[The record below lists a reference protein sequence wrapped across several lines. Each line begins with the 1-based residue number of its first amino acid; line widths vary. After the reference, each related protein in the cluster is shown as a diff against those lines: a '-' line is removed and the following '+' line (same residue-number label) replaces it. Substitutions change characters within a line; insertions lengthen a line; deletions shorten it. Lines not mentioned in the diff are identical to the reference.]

1 MEFARAE
8 TLFEPDEAEGPA
20 RWRVSITG
28 IRFTNAD
35 THWAVL
41 TVSDGKKDGC
51 AVGVMLDPQVGHNVT
66 LVGEWIENARY
77 GEQFKFSSYEPE
89 LPKDKAEAEAYLASG
104 IVKGIGPATAR
115 AIADYFGDDTLHIL
129 NEDIDRLQEVPNIGK
144 KKLAVIREGWA
155 ETTAQRAVAIALIA
169 VGASGSLAG
178 PIWNVFGADGVKII
192 HEQPYALT
200 KARGVGFTTCDQIA
214 AHLGWSR
221 TDPRR
226 LAAGLAYALEKA
238 EKSGHCYLPVP
249 DLIEFAADRDV
260 LDVHPDAVADAMEL
274 AVESE
279 HIVIDRNRA
288 YTPRLHYVET
298 DLAHQLSRIALAPL
312 VKLKDAEAAK
322 VAELVA
328 EQGLTDEQASVVD
341 RVIAA
346 PLVVL
351 TGGPGVG
358 KSHTV
363 ATVVEAAKLLGW
375 RVALCAPTGR
385 AAQRMS
391 ELADGFPA
399 KTVHRLLGIG
409 GEGGCDFDEDNP
421 LQVELLVCDE
431 TSMLDVSIARLLARA
446 IRTGTRVLFV
456 GDRDQ
461 LPSVG
466 PGAVLSDL
474 IASGLAPTVALTQI
488 FRQKEGSGI
497 VQVAHAINAGRIPEL
512 AGWEDLHYWPTPKPE
527 PEDREALFAWVAD
540 RVIDMVVKHIP
551 AKFSVPSADIQ
562 VLVPQQKGSCGRIA
576 LNTRLQDAINP
587 RTGPQYLATIN
598 GTPTAFRV
606 GDRAMVIKNNYD
618 KDVFNGTPVRVVAVN
633 PEGGKNAV
641 TVRTEDGQE
650 AVYEASEVH
659 ELSLAYA
666 ITIHKSQ
673 GSQYPCVVMPVI
685 TQAYK
690 MLLRNLLYTGVTRA
704 QDRVVLIGQGQAI
717 AKAIRTK
724 DTAVRFTGLEQ
735 RLRLGPN
742 NRI

>member
-8 TLFEPDEAEGPA
+8 TLFEPEEAQGPA
-20 RWRVSITG
+20 RWRVSISG
-28 IRFTNAD
+28 VRFTNAD

-41 TVSDGKKDGC
+41 SVTDGKRDGC

-66 LVGEWIENARY
+66 LVGEWIEAPKY
-77 GEQFKFSSYEPE
+77 GEQFKFASYEPE

-115 AIADYFGDDTLHIL
+115 AIADYFGDDTLDIL
-129 NEDIDRLQEVPNIGK
+129 NEDIERLQEVPNIGA
-144 KKLAVIREGWA
+144 KKLAVIRQGWE

-178 PIWNVFGADGVKII
+178 PIWNVFGADGIKII

-214 AHLGWSR
+214 FRLGWSR

-238 EKSGHCYLPVP
+238 EQSGHCYLPVP
-249 DLIEFAADRDV
+249 DVIEFAADRDV
-260 LDVHPDAVADAMEL
+260 LDVHVDAVADAIAL
-274 AVESE
+274 AVEDD
-279 HIVIDRNRA
+279 HIVVDSGRA

-298 DLAHQLSRIALAPL
+298 DLAQQLSRIALAPL
-312 VKLKDAEAAK
+312 AKLKDAEAAK

-328 EQGLTDEQASVVD
+328 QESLTDEQASVVD

-363 ATVVEAAKLLGW
+363 KTVVEVADLLGW

-399 KTVHRLLGIG
+399 MTVHRLLGIG
-409 GEGGCDFDEDNP
+409 GEGGCDFGEDNP
-421 LQVELLVCDE
+421 LLVELLVCDE

-474 IASGLAPTVALTQI
+474 IASGIAPTVALTQI

-497 VQVAHAINAGRIPEL
+497 VQVAHAINEGRIPEL
-512 AGWEDLHYWPTPKPE
+512 FGWEDLHYWPTPKPE
-527 PEDREALFAWVAD
+527 PSPEALFAWVSD
-540 RVIDMVVKHIP
+540 RVIDMVVRHIP
-551 AKFSVPSADIQ
+551 AKFSVPSTDIQ

-587 RTGPQYLATIN
+587 RTGPQYETTIN
-598 GTPTAFRV
+598 GVATAFRV

-618 KDVFNGTPVRVVAVN
+618 KDLFNGTPVRVVAVN
-633 PEGGKNAV
+633 PEGGKTAV
-641 TVRTEDGQE
+641 TVRTEDGYE

-673 GSQYPCVVMPVI
+673 GSQYPCVVMPVV
-685 TQAYK
+685 TQAYR

-735 RLRLGPN
+735 RLRLNPT
-742 NRI
+742 

>member
-1 MEFARAE
+1 MEFARTA
-8 TLFEPDEAEGPA
+8 TLFEPEEAKGPA

-28 IRFTNAD
+28 LRFTNAD

-41 TVSDGKKDGC
+41 SVTDGKRDGC
-51 AVGVMLDPQVGHNVT
+51 AVGVMLDPQVGQNVT
-66 LVGEWIENARY
+66 LVGEWITAPKY
-77 GEQFKFSSYEPE
+77 GQQFKFDTYEPE
-89 LPKDKAEAEAYLASG
+89 LPSNAEQAEAYLASG

-115 AIADYFGDDTLHIL
+115 AIVNHFGDQTLHIL
-129 NEDIDRLQEVPNIGK
+129 NEDIERLQDVPNIGK
-144 KKLAVIREGWA
+144 KKLALIREGWE
-155 ETTAQRAVAIALIA
+155 ETTAQRALAIALTG
-169 VGASGSLAG
+169 VGASAALAG
-178 PIWNVFGADGVKII
+178 AIWNAFGADGVKII

-200 KARGVGFTTCDQIA
+200 KARGVGFKICDQIA
-214 AHLGWSR
+214 FKLGWSR

-226 LAAGLAYALEKA
+226 LAAGLAYTLEKA
-238 EKSGHCYLPVP
+238 EQSGHCYLPVP
-249 DLIEFAADRDV
+249 DLIEFAAEE
-260 LDVHPDAVADAMEL
+260 LGVHALGVTDAMAL
-274 AVESE
+274 AVEDD
-279 HIVIDRNRA
+279 HIVVDQERA
-288 YTPRLHYVET
+288 YTPRLYYVET

-312 VKLKDAEAAK
+312 AKLQDAEAAK

-328 EQGLTDEQASVVD
+328 EESLTDEQASVVD
-341 RVIAA
+341 RVVAA

-363 ATVVEAAKLLGW
+363 KTVVEVADLLGW

-399 KTVHRLLGIG
+399 MTVHRLLGIG

-421 LQVELLVCDE
+421 LLVDLLVCDE

-512 AGWEDLHYWPTPKPE
+512 AGWDDLHYWPTPKPE
-527 PEDREALFAWVAD
+527 PEDRDVLFAWVAD
-540 RVIDMVVKHIP
+540 RVVDMVVRHIP
-551 AKFSVPSADIQ
+551 AKFSVPSTDIQ

-576 LNTRLQDAINP
+576 LNSRLQDAINP
-587 RTGPQYLATIN
+587 RTGPQYETTVN
-598 GTPTAFRV
+598 GVATAFRV

-641 TVRTEDGQE
+641 TIRTEDGQE
-650 AVYEASEVH
+650 VVYEASEVH

-673 GSQYPCVVMPVI
+673 GSQYPCVVMPVV

-724 DTAVRFTGLEQ
+724 DTSVRFTGLEQ
-735 RLRLGPN
+735 RLRLDPS
-742 NRI
+742 NRL

>member
-1 MEFARAE
+1 MEFARAA
-8 TLFEPDEAEGPA
+8 TLFEPEKAEGPA

-41 TVSDGKKDGC
+41 SVTDGKKDGC

-66 LVGEWIENARY
+66 LVGQWIIAPKY
-77 GEQFKFSSYEPE
+77 GEQFKFETYEPE
-89 LPKDKAEAEAYLASG
+89 LPSNAEQAEAYLASG

-115 AIADYFGDDTLHIL
+115 AIVNHFGDRTLHIL
-129 NEDIDRLQEVPNIGK
+129 NEDIERLQDVPNIGK
-144 KKLAVIREGWA
+144 KKLALIREGWE
-155 ETTAQRAVAIALIA
+155 ETTAQRALAIALTS
-169 VGASGSLAG
+169 VGASAALAG
-178 PIWNVFGADGVKII
+178 AIWNAFGADGVKII

-200 KARGVGFTTCDQIA
+200 KARGVGFKICDQIA
-214 AHLGWSR
+214 MQLGWSR

-226 LAAGLAYALEKA
+226 LAGGLAYALEKA
-238 EKSGHCYLPVP
+238 EKSGHCYLPLP
-249 DLIEFAADRDV
+249 DLIEFAADQDV
-260 LDVHPDAVADAMEL
+260 LDVHPDAVSDAVAL
-274 AVESE
+274 AVETE
-279 HIVIDRNRA
+279 HIVVDNERA

-312 VKLKDAEAAK
+312 PKLKDAEAEK
-322 VAELVA
+322 VAALVA
-328 EQGLTDEQASVVD
+328 EENLTEEQASVVD

-363 ATVVEAAKLLGW
+363 KTVVEVADLLGW

-409 GEGGCDFDEDNP
+409 GEGGCDFNEDKP
-421 LQVELLVCDE
+421 LMVELLVCDE

-446 IRTGTRVLFV
+446 IPTGTRVLFV

-474 IASGLAPTVALTQI
+474 IGSGLAPTVALTQI

-512 AGWEDLHYWPTPKPE
+512 FGWEDLHYWPTPKPE
-527 PEDREALFAWVAD
+527 PSPEELFGWVAD
-540 RVIDMVVKHIP
+540 RVIDMVVRHIP

-587 RTGPQYLATIN
+587 RTGPQYETTIN
-598 GTPTAFRV
+598 GTATAFRV
-606 GDRAMVIKNNYD
+606 GDRAMVVKNNYD
-618 KDVFNGTPVRVVAVN
+618 KNLFNGTPVRVVAVN
-633 PEGGKNAV
+633 PEGGNTAV
-641 TVRTEDGQE
+641 TVSTEDGQE

-673 GSQYPCVVMPVI
+673 GSQYPCVVMPVVN
-685 TQAYK
+685 QAYK

-724 DTAVRFTGLEQ
+724 DTSVRFTGLEQ
-735 RLRLGPN
+735 RLRLNP
-742 NRI
+742 I

>member
-1 MEFARAE
+1 MEFAKK
-8 TLFEPDEAEGPA
+8 TLFEPEQGDGPA

-28 IRFTNAD
+28 KRFANED

-41 TVSDGKKDGC
+41 SVSDGKRDGC
-51 AVGVMLDPQVGHNVT
+51 AVGIMLDPQVGQNVT
-66 LVGEWIENARY
+66 LVGQWIENPKY
-77 GEQFKFSSYEPE
+77 GEQFKFETYEPE
-89 LPKDKAEAEAYLASG
+89 LPSNAEQAEAYLASG
-104 IVKGIGPATAR
+104 IVRGIGPATAR
-115 AIADYFGDDTLHIL
+115 AIVQHFGDQTLHIL
-129 NEDIDRLQEVPNIGK
+129 NEDIERLQDVPNIGK
-144 KKLAVIREGWA
+144 KKLALIREGWE
-155 ETTAQRAVAIALIA
+155 ETTAQRSLAIALTA
-169 VGASGSLAG
+169 VGASAALAG
-178 PIWNVFGADGVKII
+178 AIWKAFGADGVKII

-200 KARGVGFTTCDQIA
+200 KARGVGFKTCDQIA
-214 AHLGWSR
+214 FTLGWSR

-226 LAAGLAYALEKA
+226 LAAGLAYTLEQA

-249 DLIEFAADRDV
+249 DLIEFAAEE
-260 LDVHPDAVADAMEL
+260 LDVHALGVADAVDL
-274 AVESE
+274 AVEDQQ
-279 HIVIDRNRA
+279 IVVDAERA

-298 DLAHQLSRIALAPL
+298 DLAAHLSRIAVAPL
-312 VKLKDAEAAK
+312 PKLKDDEIEK
-322 VAELVA
+322 VAALVA
-328 EQGLTDEQASVVD
+328 EESLTEQQASVVD
-341 RVIAA
+341 QVIAA

-363 ATVVEAAKLLGW
+363 KTVVEVAALLGW

-399 KTVHRLLGIG
+399 QTVHRLLGIG
-409 GEGGCDFDEDNP
+409 GPDMGCDFDDDNP
-421 LQVELLVCDE
+421 LLADLLVCDE
-431 TSMLDVSIARLLARA
+431 TSMLDVSIARLLMRA

-466 PGAVLSDL
+466 PGAVLADV
-474 IASGLAPTVALTQI
+474 IASGIAPTVALTQI
-488 FRQKEGSGI
+488 FRQKEDSGI
-497 VQVAHAINAGRIPEL
+497 VQVAHAVNAGRIPALE
-512 AGWEDLHYWPTPKPE
+512 GWKDLHYWPTPDP
-527 PEDREALFAWVAD
+527 DLAAD
-540 RVIDMVVKHIP
+540 RVVDMVVKHIP

-576 LNTRLQDAINP
+576 LNTRLQAAINP
-587 RTGPQYLATIN
+587 RTGPQYETTIN

-606 GDRAMVIKNNYD
+606 NDRAMVIKNNYD

-641 TVRTEDGQE
+641 TVRTEDGHE

-659 ELSLAYA
+659 ELALAYA

-673 GSQYPCVVMPVI
+673 GSQYRCVVMPV
-685 TQAYK
+685 TNQAYT
-690 MLLRNLLYTGVTRA
+690 MLVRNLLYTGITRA

-724 DTAVRFTGLEQ
+724 DTAMRFTALAD
-735 RLRLGPN
+735 RLRFGPK
-742 NRI
+742 